1 MMIATIVSHGEGG
14 GRMWRMRYRRSWGR
28 SRSKRLWGIP
38 VAAMGAFIIFK
49 VLPLWI
55 WPFGI
60 GLWLLWA
67 GLGPLVMGGALIWI
81 GWRLLSA

>member
-1 MMIATIVSHGEGG
+1 MRSLRSPGYDGYFRPT
-14 GRMWRMRYRRSWGR
+14 GRR
-28 SRSKRLWGIP
+28 RLWGVGLGSLGGLLVI
-38 VAAMGAFIIFK
+38 K

-67 GLGPLVMGGALIWI
+67 GLGPLVVGAGLLWI
-81 GWRLLSA
+81 GWRLLAR

>member
-1 MMIATIVSHGEGG
+1 MRSLKNGFYFRRHGRNRAWGLAAGAAGG
-14 GRMWRMRYRRSWGR
+14 
-28 SRSKRLWGIP
+28 LL
-38 VAAMGAFIIFK
+38 IIK
-49 VLPLWI
+49 TLPLLI

-67 GLGPLVMGGALIWI
+67 GLGPIIVGGALIWI

>member
-1 MMIATIVSHGEGG
+1 MRTFRYGLRFRSNGPKKIWGVVIAI
-14 GRMWRMRYRRSWGR
+14 
-28 SRSKRLWGIP
+28 
-38 VAAMGAFIIFK
+38 AGALLILK

-67 GLGPLVMGGALIWI
+67 GLGPIVVGGALIWV
-81 GWRLLSA
+81 GWRILSAS

>member
-1 MMIATIVSHGEGG
+1 MGSRRYNLNFRRGG
-14 GRMWRMRYRRSWGR
+14 PRRVWG
-28 SRSKRLWGIP
+28 
-38 VAAMGAFIIFK
+38 VAAGAAGVLLIIK

-67 GLGPLVMGGALIWI
+67 GLGPIVVGGLLVWI
-81 GWRLLSA
+81 GWRLLTA